1 MREELD
7 FTVNSKV
14 ELIDGENDNLC
25 ELLKDLYLASFSVEE
40 DKDSYDVDDVME
52 LIPNIDELSA
62 E

>member
-14 ELIDGENDNLC
+14 DLKDGENDDLC

-40 DKDSYDVDDVME
+40 DKDNYDVDNIMD
-52 LIPNIDELSA
+52 LIPNIDDLSA